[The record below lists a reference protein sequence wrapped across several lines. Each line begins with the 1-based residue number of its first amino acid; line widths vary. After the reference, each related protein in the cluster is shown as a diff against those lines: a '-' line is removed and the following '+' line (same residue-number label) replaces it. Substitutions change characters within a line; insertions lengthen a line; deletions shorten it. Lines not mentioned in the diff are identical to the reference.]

1 MNHDLCIIVINFMKA
16 IPQNGDFD
24 SLDTQMQVSVNNGH
38 E

>member
-1 MNHDLCIIVINFMKA
+1 MNHDLCIIVSNFMKA

-24 SLDTQMQVSVNNGH
+24 LDTQMQVSVNNGH